1 MILSFTKYFFIF
13 LCCIYIYRKLLNERL
28 DNHAGII
35 LYVCIS
41 VGLASLSYLI
51 KQHYSPFTAIIPTT
65 LLWLIVNNKTKQ
77 PQLSYV
83 AIVFSYALSYGTF
96 CIANIIVLFCATLIR
111 FFYSFDSFE
120 LLMLF
125 SGILTCVL
133 THLIFQIKRL
143 RAGMPFLHKQNFLN
157 LGTFLCILFDCVLVF
172 IQNPTSTE
180 FLTKIVIPFLLPI
193 PIILLM
199 YWWQSQINKSY
210 LAKLQ
215 ALELE
220 SLRNELSEQ
229 SRLVESLR
237 LQNAEFGRVQHQY
250 RKLYPALETAVKDL
264 IQKYPEESAHFEQVL
279 AEIHSQES
287 HYNEAIQAIAHI
299 CPQTFN
305 SKIPELDTLLSYMDK
320 QAQSKNISFAA
331 YIQDDF
337 AEHILKDVESADINH
352 MLSDLL
358 ENAIIATAGST
369 ISKIRLQ
376 MYYYQNA
383 SVIEIAD
390 TGIPF
395 EVQSLLQLGLS
406 PLTTHGDSGGGGIG
420 LMDLWSLKKKYRASL
435 HITEYP
441 ELSSFHKKIGLV
453 FDKADRY
460 LLSSPRFE
468 ELASQSNRVDINIL
482 PYTEESQY

>member
-1 MILSFTKYFFIF
+1 MVYSFLKYLFIF
-13 LCCIYIYRKLLNERL
+13 LGCNYLSCRLLNKEVP
-28 DNHAGII
+28 NIAKNIFYSI
-35 LYVCIS
+35 FS
-41 VGLASLSYLI
+41 VFLAFTSCLLQIKAPYLTLI
-51 KQHYSPFTAIIPTT
+51 FPVLITWAINEIDWRHPR
-65 LLWLIVNNKTKQ
+65 V
-77 PQLSYV
+77 
-83 AIVFSYALSYGTF
+83 TF
-96 CIANIIVLFCATLIR
+96 VATLIALGIS
-111 FFYSFDSFE
+111 YSILFIANFIILVFSSLLKDSPY
-120 LLMLF
+120 LF
-125 SGILTCVL
+125 PREVLITVSGITSLS
-133 THLIFQIKRL
+133 LINILFRIKRF
-143 RAGMPFLHKQNFLN
+143 RKGMPFLYQKSFINW
-157 LGTFLCILFDCVLVF
+157 GTIICTIFIALLTFAQRPEHTQLYFAIIITFSLIL
-172 IQNPTSTE
+172 
-180 FLTKIVIPFLLPI
+180 

-264 IQKYPEESAHFEQVL
+264 MQKYPEESAHFEKVL

-299 CPQTFN
+299 CPQSFN
-305 SKIPELDTLLSYMDK
+305 SKIPELDTLLTYMDK

-395 EVQSLLQLGLS
+395 EVPSLLQLGLT
-406 PLTTHGDSGGGGIG
+406 PLTTHADSGGSGIG

-441 ELSSFHKKIGLV
+441 ESNSFHKKIGLV

-482 PYTEESQY
+482 PYTEEAP